1 MSKVIKPPTK
11 LTDEMFEGKTLF
23 TAGTIDMGNS
33 EDWQSKVCEGLNDS
47 YTVFN
52 PRRDDWD
59 SSWKQEIGNRQFRA
73 QVEWE
78 LEALERCELII
89 MVFLKDSESPISLL
103 ELGLHAKDDKMIV
116 FCPDGFYRKGN
127 VDVVCKKFNI
137 PQFDDIDEL
146 VEYLNENFGEEKSE

>member
-1 MSKVIKPPTK
+1 MAKTIKPPTK
-11 LTDEMFEGKTLF
+11 LTDVMFKGRTIF

-33 EDWQSKVCEGLNDS
+33 ENWQDKICTGLNDS

-59 SSWKQEIGNRQFRA
+59 SSWKQEIGNKQFRD

-78 LEALERCELII
+78 LEALEKCELII

-103 ELGLHAKDDKMIV
+103 ELGLHAKDDKMV
-116 FCPDGFYRKGN
+116 VYCPEGFYRKGN
-127 VDVVCKKFNI
+127 VDIVCKKHDI
-137 PQFDDIDEL
+137 PQFDSIDNL
-146 VEYLNENFGEEKSE
+146 IIHLNSFNKKQ